1 VGIFVLALAAI
12 NRFTF
17 GEKIPARGSKEA
29 MNEIVILYKILN
41 MFY

>member
-17 GEKIPARGSKEA
+17 GEKTPTRGSKEA
-29 MNEIVILYKILN
+29 INEIVILYKTLY